1 MVIGSLVLGFLT
13 SFFVVLF
20 IVPSLIKVAELKNL
34 YDEPGDDRKLHSKK
48 IPSIGGIIIF
58 AATLFSY
65 SLWYPDDD
73 IGKFKYIIS
82 SLLILFFVG
91 AKDDIIGTAPVKKLL
106 ANFIVGLMLVLM
118 ANIRITSLHGIFGVL
133 EIPYWASVFLSL
145 FTYVVIIN
153 SLNLIDGVDG
163 LASGVGIVATV
174 SFGTWFYISGSDL
187 LMASLAFSLAGA
199 LFAFLFFNFSPARI
213 FMGDSGSLTIGLI
226 IAILAFE
233 LIEYD
238 KADLPTELMGISKPV
253 FAIAVLIYPLLDVFR
268 IFMYRTIK
276 GLSPFNPD
284 KKHIHHR
291 LLLVGLNH
299 RQTVITIYI
308 YNVFIIG
315 LCILTRNM
323 DPSQSLM
330 IVLGTAMMLVQ
341 IPFFLKKKEKIN

>member
-1 MVIGSLVLGFLT
+1 MGLGSLVLGFFT

-34 YDEPGDDRKLHSKK
+34 IDEPGDDRKLHSKR

-65 SLWYPDDD
+65 SLWYPHDD

-106 ANFIVGLMLVLM
+106 AHFIVGLMLVLM
-118 ANIRITSLHGIFGVL
+118 AEIRITSLHGIFGVL

-145 FTYVVIIN
+145 FTYLVVIN

-163 LASGVGIVATV
+163 LASGVGIVATCA
-174 SFGTWFYISGSDL
+174 FGSWFYIASDDL
-187 LMASLAFSLAGA
+187 LMASLAFALAGA
-199 LFAFLFFNFSPARI
+199 LFAFMFFNFSPARI

-226 IAILAFE
+226 IAILALE

-238 KADLPTELMGISKPV
+238 KADLPERLQGISKPV

-276 GLSPFNPD
+276 GSSPFAPD

-291 LLLVGLNH
+291 LLKVGLNH
-299 RQTVITIYI
+299 RQTVLTIYLFNI
-308 YNVFIIG
+308 CIIG
-315 LCILTRNM
+315 LCIATKGL
-323 DPSQSLM
+323 DPSIALL
-330 IVLGTAMMLVQ
+330 IVLGTAIMCVQ
-341 IPFFLKKKEKIN
+341 IPFFLKKKK